1 LSASNR
7 EGRQAV
13 PRYLVK
19 RTFPGG
25 LAFRTNDTGADLL
38 RRVCDTNAEFGV
50 DWLHSYVTEDKE
62 TSYCVYDGPD
72 PEAIRSASDAN
83 GLPVDSITPVSVL
96 DPHFYR

>member
-1 LSASNR
+1 M
-7 EGRQAV
+7 

-25 LAFRTNDTGADLL
+25 LAFLTNDAGADAL
-38 RRVCDTNAEFGV
+38 RRVCAANAKLGV

-62 TSYCVYDGPD
+62 TSFCVYDGPD
-72 PEAIRSASDAN
+72 PAAIQRAAEAN
-83 GLPVDSITPVSVL
+83 GLPVDSITRVSVL